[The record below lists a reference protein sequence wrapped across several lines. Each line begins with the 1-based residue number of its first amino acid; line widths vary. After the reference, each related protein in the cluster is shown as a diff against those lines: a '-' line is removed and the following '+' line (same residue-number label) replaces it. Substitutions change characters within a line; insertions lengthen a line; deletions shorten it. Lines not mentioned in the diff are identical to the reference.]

1 MRRARK
7 RTGEDGGTGSL
18 DMLLDTMC
26 NTFGGVCFIALLV
39 ALISSALPKPAPE
52 EGGRDARKLLADERL
67 SRLARERDEA
77 RAAVALWEGM
87 LAEAVGEEKAVDV
100 AAAEEDLEALRA
112 RVTFLEEEIR
122 KRETDRAYNRK
133 EAERLRLLA
142 AVLERKLEEESERR
156 KRQVRT
162 PMEHEMA
169 GWSPIDVWLRH
180 GRLHVL
186 DNPAHARV
194 RTEGA
199 GDWMTW
205 TYRIAGDGWEV
216 DGALWRSA
224 GWREIESELGGR
236 RFLRIYCD
244 RESFGALCAL
254 RDRLVAAGRQYN
266 WHWTEEDEL
275 VFSVGRDERVQ

>member
-1 MRRARK
+1 MRRVRNHAE
-7 RTGEDGGTGSL
+7 TGGGTGSL

-39 ALISSALPKPAPE
+39 ALISSALPKAVGTDE
-52 EGGRDARKLLADERL
+52 EHDVQKLLADERL
-67 SRLARERDEA
+67 ARLARERDEA
-77 RAAVALWEGM
+77 ESAVVLWEEL
-87 LAEAVGEEKAVDV
+87 LAEGEDGSVADV
-100 AAAEEDLEALRA
+100 AAVEGDLEALRA
-112 RVTFLEEEIR
+112 RATLLEEEIR
-122 KRETDRAYNRK
+122 KRATDREYNRR

-142 AVLERKLEEESERR
+142 EELKRKLAEESERR

-169 GWSPIDVWLRH
+169 GWSPVDVWLRH

-186 DNPAHARV
+186 DNPSHARV

-199 GDWMTW
+199 GEWRTW
-205 TYRIAGDGWEV
+205 TYRTAGDGWEV
-216 DGALWRSA
+216 GGSLWRSP
-224 GWREIESELGGR
+224 GWREIEAELRGM
-236 RFLRIYCD
+236 RFLRIYSD
-244 RESFGALCAL
+244 RESFGELCEI
-254 RDRLVAAGRQYN
+254 RDRLIAAGARYN